1 MMRRFMGVSAAALL
15 VAACGSGDE
24 DAVQTEDAEVSS
36 QVEQAPAR
44 SAIESVAGMPDGF
57 SAYPGATVVTSTTID
72 TTDGSGVLAV
82 MTTPDAADKVIAF
95 YRAQAEAAGIS
106 IEGEMNANGTR
117 LIGGEGAGG
126 LAFSASASPGGE
138 GATTVQLTVGRGM

>member
-1 MMRRFMGVSAAALL
+1 MMHRIIGISAAALL
-15 VAACGSGDE
+15 VTGCGSGDE
-24 DAVQTEDAEVSS
+24 DAVQTAEGEVAT
-36 QVEQAPAR
+36 QAEQAAGS
-44 SAIESVAGMPDGF
+44 SAIEAVAGMPDGF

-82 MTTPDAADKVIAF
+82 MTTPDTADKVIAF
-95 YRAQAEAAGIS
+95 YRAQAEAAGIT

-138 GATTVQLTVGRGM
+138 GTTTVQLTVGRGM